1 MNYDPTLVWTHVINP
16 SLEMSPSP
24 LMFRY
29 GGAMD
34 TTCLRL
40 TANEWDKRS
49 KELYTI
55 KVYREFDGLTN
66 VSAFARGFD
75 TAGVKKFRQATVI
88 DLLELGA
95 KDPALG
101 LHNFVYCLGS
111 AESNTHKCPPTE
123 AIDPLMF
130 YPGLESMDGY
140 RQMIAR
146 ALNSG
151 VFREKLIALVSV

>member
-1 MNYDPTLVWTHVINP
+1 MNREPTLVWTHVIDP

-29 GGAMD
+29 GGAID
-34 TTCLRL
+34 PTCLGLIAR
-40 TANEWDKRS
+40 EWDRKT
-49 KELYTI
+49 KESYTI
-55 KVYREFDGLTN
+55 KVYRGFDSLTN

-75 TAGVKKFRQATVI
+75 TPSAKKFQQATVT

-95 KDPALG
+95 KDQVLG

-111 AESNTHKCPPTE
+111 AESNHRKCPPTE
-123 AIDPLMF
+123 AIDPLIF
-130 YPGLESMDGY
+130 YPGLESMDGS

-146 ALNSG
+146 ALNTS
-151 VFREKLIALVSV
+151 VFREKLIALVCI